1 MIALMRALKPSS
13 VKRRLRQFFVIP
25 VCLPAGRRE
34 KIHLCK
40 NYAIFTPIYFSVVS
54 YWLPIAVLYYIY
66 LMPVLLNSKIYDVSV
81 EQQAIRDGFGEGLIE
96 AAEKDERIVVLTADL
111 SDSTRVLGF
120 AKKFPKRFIEVGV
133 AEQNLASVA
142 AGLSAMGK
150 IPFITSFAIFSPGR
164 NWEIIRTAIC
174 YNGANVKIV
183 GSHAGFSAGPDGGS
197 HQALEDIALMRVLPN
212 MAVVAPA
219 DAVEA
224 RKAAI
229 AAAEFDGPVYL
240 RLARDKSPVATASDT
255 PFKIGEAAIWQT
267 SEKPVVLIIA
277 CGLMS
282 YRAAQAAKKLASL
295 GIETTVINNHTI
307 KPLDRKT
314 ILEEAEKAG
323 SVVVV
328 EEHQRVGG
336 LGGAICELLSTESSM
351 PVELIGVNDCF
362 GQSGSAEELLERYGL
377 GVDDIMSA
385 VLKVLSKKEKHE
397 IFAQKF

>member
-1 MIALMRALKPSS
+1 
-13 VKRRLRQFFVIP
+13 
-25 VCLPAGRRE
+25 
-34 KIHLCK
+34 
-40 NYAIFTPIYFSVVS
+40 
-54 YWLPIAVLYYIY
+54 
-66 LMPVLLNSKIYDVSV
+66 MPVLLNSKIYDVSV